1 MDSSVP
7 QSLVN
12 IDGEEISPIFDP
24 AWQAAGIP
32 RVLLLAGVLAE
43 SALNP
48 HAERWGRFTVNARA
62 AIALQDW
69 DWLQTVINAGWP
81 DISFGY
87 SQRIIL
93 YHDLGDRSATVAN
106 CMTVRAAVFADPVED
121 LQAMARRLAGCLQ
134 VARASNLLTIGNDE
148 LLGALIV
155 YNAGHWPDP
164 ADPEEAQWWRAWAGN
179 VENYRSMLTRLRAG

>member
-1 MDSSVP
+1 V
-7 QSLVN
+7 
-12 IDGEEISPIFDP
+12 
-24 AWQAAGIP
+24 GIP
-32 RVLLLAGVLAE
+32 RVLLLAGELAE
-43 SALNP
+43 SGLNL
-48 HAERWGRFTVNARA
+48 HAERWGRSTVSARS

-69 DWLQTVINAGWP
+69 DWLQTIINAGWP

-87 SQRIIL
+87 IQRIIL

-106 CMTVRAAVFADPVED
+106 CLAVRQAVFSNPAED
-121 LQAMARRLAGCLQ
+121 LQAMARRLAVCLQ

-164 ADPEEAQWWRAWAGN
+164 AEEAWWWASWAGN
-179 VENYRSMLTRLRAG
+179 VESYRSMLTRLRAG